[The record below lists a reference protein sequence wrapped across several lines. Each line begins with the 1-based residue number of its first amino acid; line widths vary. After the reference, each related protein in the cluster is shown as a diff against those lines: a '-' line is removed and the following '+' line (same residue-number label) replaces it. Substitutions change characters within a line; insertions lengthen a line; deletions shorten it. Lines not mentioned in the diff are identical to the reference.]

1 MKGNTAALASGL
13 VLCLLVT
20 ACGAETATP
29 ARARDTVTVSN
40 CGQRIEYPVPQR
52 PVAYDMSSTEKMFAL
67 GLADRMRGIVMPS
80 TADPS
85 VARSPWRRDY
95 ERVETLSTD
104 VLSLEVVLA
113 AEADWVL
120 AGWNSGFS
128 EGRGITPEK
137 LERLGIRSY
146 QHTESC
152 FDYGPDPVRVP
163 PLEALYTDLLDLG
176 RIFRVQ
182 QRAQRLVH
190 DLKERA
196 EDLREQHPEG
206 DPARVFVYDS
216 GTDEP
221 FTSGGQAAP
230 EAIVSLAG
238 GRNILSGTQQR
249 WTTVGWERVVEA
261 DPEVIAVVD
270 YGDRPV
276 EEKIRFL
283 RSFPPLSSTPAV
295 RNNRFHVLDYGSAV
309 SGPRNVAAAEK
320 LAEYLRSIGR

>member
-1 MKGNTAALASGL
+1 MNGNTAALASGL

-20 ACGAETATP
+20 ACGAETGSP
-29 ARARDTVTVSN
+29 ARAGDTVTVRN

-182 QRAQRLVH
+182 QRAERLVH

-196 EDLREQHPEG
+196 EALREQHPEG

-238 GRNILSGTQQR
+238 GRNILSGTKQR

-295 RNNRFHVLDYGSAV
+295 RNDRFHVLDYGSAV